1 VGLDQLSPDVLNE
14 KALRRAFRDWDLLKA
29 LGKHPLADLGIVQ
42 ARHRQAGYTQTAAGR
57 GLALREVLQSALET
71 LKPTDGPLDPQ
82 EKRWRP
88 YIILAEQ
95 YVRGRSPEWVQEQ
108 LYVSKGAYYGE
119 QKRALEMLADVL
131 QQWEE
136 EQHQPQATEVPD
148 QPERPH
154 LAPQVP
160 FMAPARPPHALVGRD
175 KLLSELGQR
184 LMHGEDG
191 AITAL
196 NGLPGVGKTTL
207 AIALAHDPEIL
218 NHFQDGILWAG
229 LGRQPD
235 VLALLSTWAES
246 IGVSAEAIAGHT
258 SVAERA
264 AVLHTAIGLRR
275 MLLIIDDAWQIDAA
289 LALKVGGL
297 NCAHLL
303 TTRLANVALDF
314 AGDKVT
320 RVHELDLKDGL
331 DLLTQLSPRA
341 VEADPEEART
351 LVESVGG
358 LPLALVL
365 MGRYLQ
371 KQSYSAQSRR
381 LREALNKLQATAA
394 RLQLAQPQPP
404 LELRPDLPP
413 NTPLSLQAAIGLSDA
428 ALDQAAHRALVNLS
442 LFPAKPNTFS
452 EEAALALIA
461 APADVLDTLVDH
473 GLVECV
479 ASDRYTLHQT
489 IADYASLQG
498 AEAIAVERLVSY
510 FVRYVEANS
519 TDFKTLDRELA
530 NIQAALEATFKA
542 NLHGGLIHLI
552 VALYSF
558 LETRGLYPVCERH
571 LRQADTF
578 AEARGDLPGHATVLY
593 YLGDLEVR
601 RGQFNNAK
609 AYLQQ
614 SLDLARAMP
623 SHQLEADNLFQLGLA
638 CSYAGEL
645 FDGRAFLEQCLLI
658 NRELGNRK
666 WEGYALNALSYVC
679 EELCD
684 YGQALAYLGQALHV
698 CHETGERRGEG
709 WAHYNFG
716 TVYLPMGDFAR
727 AKVYFEQCL
736 SIYRELGDRRGEGWL
751 HYHLGRLH
759 RQLGHFDEA
768 TTLFE
773 QALQILNEIG
783 DWMGQGF
790 AIHNLG
796 LVAGE
801 LGDDA
806 AALARFEQ
814 ALQIFRAIGCQTGEA
829 QAYQSLGIRLRR
841 LGDAAGA
848 KRCFEQSLC
857 HLNKKDHPRSVSK
870 DLANLGLVCLHL
882 GEIQAALDNGQQAVK
897 IAQEI
902 GARPTQAYALTFL
915 GHILVGLGDLDEA
928 AATYRQA
935 IALRREL
942 DQLHWALDPLAGLTR
957 VALMQANWPQ
967 ARAAVEEILD
977 YLEANA
983 TAASSEYGLAGTDSL
998 GEVYL
1003 NCYRVL
1009 QVSGKSGDP
1018 RARAVLRTASRRL
1031 QERAA
1036 KIGDEKQRRSF
1047 LKYVPAHCEI
1057 MEASALL
1064 ADTFMTGVPRS
1075 TQIAQRTEPY
1085 NTPRNPGD
1093 T

>member
-1 VGLDQLSPDVLNE
+1 VDLDQPSPDVLNE

-29 LGKHPLADLGIVQ
+29 LGKHPLADLGIVR
-42 ARHRQAGYTQTAAGR
+42 ARHQQAGYTQTAAGR
-57 GLALREVLQSALET
+57 GLALREVLQSALEA
-71 LKPTDGPLDPQ
+71 LKPNDGPPDPQ

-131 QQWEE
+131 QRWEE
-136 EQHQPQATEVPD
+136 EQQHSKPTEVSD
-148 QPERPH
+148 RPEHTHP
-154 LAPQVP
+154 APQIL
-160 FMAPARPPHALVGRD
+160 FMVPARPPHTLVGRD
-175 KLLSELGQR
+175 ELLSELRQR
-184 LMHGEDG
+184 LMNGEDG

-218 NHFQDGILWAG
+218 DHFQDGILWAG

-235 VLALLSTWAES
+235 VLALLGTWAEAV
-246 IGVSAEAIAGHT
+246 GVPAEAIAGHA

-264 AVLHTAIGLRR
+264 AVIHTAIGMRR

-289 LALKVGGL
+289 LALKVGGS

-320 RVHELDLKDGL
+320 PVRELDLNDGL
-331 DLLTQLSPRA
+331 DLLAQLSPRA

-351 LVESVGG
+351 LVKSVGG

-381 LREALNKLQATAA
+381 LREALTRLQATET

-404 LELRPDLPP
+404 LEQSPDLPP

-428 ALDQAAHRALVNLS
+428 ALDHAAHRALVNLS
-442 LFPAKPNTFS
+442 LFPPKPNTLS
-452 EEAALALIA
+452 EEAALAVIA
-461 APADVLDTLVDH
+461 APADVLDTLVDL

-498 AEAIAVERLVSY
+498 AEAAAVERLVSY
-510 FVRYVEANS
+510 FVQYVDTNS
-519 TDFKTLDRELA
+519 TDFKALDRELA
-530 NIQAALEATFKA
+530 NIQAALEATFMA
-542 NLHGGLIHLI
+542 NLHGGLIRLI

-558 LETRGLYPVCERH
+558 LETRGLYPVCERY

-578 AEARGDLPGHATVLY
+578 AEACGDLPGRATVLY

-601 RGQFNNAK
+601 RGQLNNAK

-623 SHQLEADNLFQLGLA
+623 SRQLEADSLFQLGLA

-645 FDGRAFLEQCLLI
+645 FDGRTFLEQCLLI

-684 YGQALAYLGQALHV
+684 YGQAIDYLGQALHV

-709 WAHYNFG
+709 WAHFNLG
-716 TVYLPMGDFAR
+716 TAYLPIGDFAR
-727 AKVYFEQCL
+727 AKTYFEQCL

-751 HYHLGRLH
+751 HYHFGRLF
-759 RQLGHFDEA
+759 RQLGRYDAA
-768 TTLFE
+768 TTSFE

-783 DWMGQGF
+783 DWMGQGY
-790 AIHNLG
+790 ATHNLG

-829 QAYQSLGIRLRR
+829 QTYQSLGIRLRR
-841 LGDAAGA
+841 LGDDASA
-848 KRCFEQSLC
+848 KRSFEQSLC
-857 HLNKKDHPRSVSK
+857 HFNKNHPRGTSK

-882 GEIQAALDNGQQAVK
+882 GKIQAALDNGQQAVK

-902 GARPTQAYALTFL
+902 GARPTQAYTLTFL
-915 GHILVGLGDLDEA
+915 GHILVGLGDLDGASA
-928 AATYRQA
+928 AYRRA

-942 DQLHWALDPLAGLTR
+942 GQLHWALDALAGLTR

-983 TAASSEYGLAGTDSL
+983 SSTGPGYGPAGTDSL

-1003 NCYRVL
+1003 TCYRVL
-1009 QVSGKSGDP
+1009 QVSGMSGDP
-1018 RARAVLRTASRRL
+1018 RARAVLRSASHWL

-1047 LKYVPAHCEI
+1047 LKNVPAHWEI
-1057 MEASALL
+1057 METSALL
-1064 ADTFMTGVPRS
+1064 IDTFMTGVPRPS
-1075 TQIAQRTEPY
+1075 QIAQ
-1085 NTPRNPGD
+1085 
-1093 T
+1093 